1 VSGDEISHR
10 APGPRRSRLKIAAL
24 LVIVVVL
31 ALDLATK
38 AWMQDLLQMDPSRNV
53 GGRRI
58 EIVEGFF
65 ALEGTYNAGVTFG
78 LAGGKTIPIL
88 VFTILVMLLLGAWLF
103 STSQRSAPLH
113 VGIGMVLGGALGN
126 LWDRVHWAKVRDFLL
141 FYWGD
146 PKDPSFSWPNFNV
159 ADSMIV
165 CGVIL
170 IVWDEIFGRMRREKR
185 AAAATGVA

>member
-1 VSGDEISHR
+1 MTPDGISDR
-10 APGPRRSRLKIAAL
+10 AAGPRHRRLKLAAL
-24 LVIVVVL
+24 VIIVVVVG
-31 ALDLATK
+31 LDLATK
-38 AWMQDLLQMDPSRNV
+38 AWMQDLLQMDPSRDV

-58 EIVEGFF
+58 EVIEGFF
-65 ALEGTYNAGVTFG
+65 ALEGTYNSGVTFG
-78 LAGGKTIPIL
+78 AAQGQTIPIL
-88 VFTILVMLLLGAWLF
+88 IFTVVVMLLLGAWLF
-103 STSQRSAPLH
+103 STRQRSAPLH

-146 PKDPSFSWPNFNV
+146 PKGPSFSWPNFNV

-165 CGVIL
+165 CGVLL

-185 AAAATGVA
+185 AAAAAGVA